1 MKIALVCF
9 DDFTDLDLFLP
20 WDVLNRVR
28 LVGGLDDWDV
38 RILGTEDSH
47 VSMAGLRIPTHGRIE
62 EANSSDAVLFS
73 SGKGVQKLYQNSH
86 YLKRFQLNPEKQ
98 LIGSMCSGALLLGAM
113 GLLTGK
119 QATTY
124 PTAVH
129 QLAELGV
136 EIVNKSFV
144 NVGNISTA
152 AGCLAG
158 QELAAWLIDSL
169 IGADMTA
176 KVMESVQP
184 VGKGLSLPDTVTL
197 RSGAGGSA

>member
-28 LVGGLDDWDV
+28 LVGGMDDWDV
-38 RILGTEDSH
+38 KILGTEDSH
-47 VSMAGLRIPTHGRIE
+47 VSAAGLRIPTHGRIE

-73 SGKGVQKLYQNSH
+73 SGKGVRKLYPDSS

-124 PTAVH
+124 PTAAH
-129 QLAELGV
+129 QLAEFGV

-158 QELAAWLIDSL
+158 QELAAWIIDSL

-176 KVMESVQP
+176 RVLETVQP
-184 VGKGLSLPDTVTL
+184 VGKGLSQPDSVTL
-197 RSGAGGSA
+197 RSGAGELA